1 MGVYGAVRMPDRC
14 GARIDIRCCSHY
26 ILDLEVAMR
35 KPMTIRIDTDVLEA
49 AKTRARRENRT
60 VTNYIETVL
69 RRDLRMN
76 ETSEDVEV
84 YAPADV
90 RQYRVV
96 PDPGETK
103 EQTEIAERAL

>member
-1 MGVYGAVRMPDRC
+1 
-14 GARIDIRCCSHY
+14 
-26 ILDLEVAMR
+26 MR

-69 RRDLRMN
+69 RRDLRMDA
-76 ETSEDVEV
+76 SEEVEV

-90 RQYRVV
+90 RQWRIV
-96 PDPGETK
+96 PKPGESK
-103 EQTEIAERAL
+103 KKTELAERALKKILDRAGY